1 MNDQMLKKPLI
12 QFISVAL
19 ATMSNVSFAD
29 NNIRGVFIDTSAEI
43 KVAESP
49 NTVETNNVV
58 TNVAGDEMIIIDGD
72 TLDFDLDRNL
82 NAYGDAIITQGKKS
96 ISGDEL
102 HYDLQNDELSVKGN
116 AHIELGDGHI
126 SGPELRMRLN
136 ENIGEMKG
144 ASVHLYKKDNSPAVK
159 LHQTSEIFSQSL
171 GNYQSQHIGGESSDD
186 LALPLSNRKS
196 SQTAKTV
203 SSRGDAET
211 VLFEGQNKKHLK
223 NARYTTCEAEVD
235 DWYINAKDL
244 KLNDYTESGVAKNA
258 WIEFKGIPLIYSPW
272 ISFSYNQ
279 QRKSGFLAPT
289 YGTTS
294 NSGLELLVPYYWNI
308 SPNKDATLA
317 ARYLGKR
324 GTQLQGEFRY
334 LFGNYSGMAS
344 AEFLPNDD
352 QDNED
357 RYFVNLKH
365 RHALGNGWSAGY
377 NYERVSDDQYF
388 SDLSTQIVTTSRI
401 LLPQNL
407 YLNWGNGIWNFSGS
421 FQKYQRLSS
430 AAPYEKMPQLKLTR
444 SQYHG
449 NWHSDLFSEVVLFE
463 PTSDSSNIRLYSG
476 RVLSEAA
483 KGVRTTLYPSISYEL
498 IKPYGYIKPKVGVH
512 YTNYNLNSEYE
523 SQSRTLPIASLD
535 AGLYFDRDFSFG
547 GNNMV
552 QTLEP
557 RMYYVYIPEKD
568 QNSIPIFDTG
578 IADLNFTTL
587 FTENQFN
594 GIDRINNAN
603 QLSIGL
609 STRFIDAETG
619 AQRLSASIGQRY
631 YYADQVVTLP
641 NGQSNTNNS
650 SDILAGITGNFTSS
664 LNISAFWQ
672 YNTDEDNSVRTTITG
687 RYNPSPGKSLNL
699 SYSYRDNLIDQI
711 DLSGQWPLGR
721 GWYGVGRMNYSFF
734 KEQQANSTATKRGLI
749 ELLAGLE
756 YNAGCWIARSVLQR
770 VNTATSDDANY
781 ALFFQLELGGIA
793 SIGANP
799 LNVIRRNI
807 PGYVRSNQIPD
818 DLQQQ
823 YYE

>member
-1 MNDQMLKKPLI
+1 MNDQMLKKPLTH
-12 QFISVAL
+12 FASLAL
-19 ATMSNVSFAD
+19 IAMSNVGHAD
-29 NNIRGVFIDTSAEI
+29 SNIRGVVIDTAATI
-43 KVAESP
+43 KVADNATAAQSR
-49 NTVETNNVV
+49 NVV
-58 TNVAGDEMIIIDGD
+58 TNVAGDEMLIIDGD

-82 NAYGDAIITQGKKS
+82 NAYGDAKITQGKKS

-102 HYDLQNDELSVKGN
+102 HYDLQNDELAVKGN

-144 ASVHLYKKDNSPAVK
+144 ASVQLYKKDGGPAVR
-159 LHQTSEIFSQSL
+159 LRQTSEVFSQSL
-171 GNYQSQHIGGESSDD
+171 GNYQNQQIGGQSSDD
-186 LALPLSNRKS
+186 LALPLSNRKL
-196 SQTAKTV
+196 SQPAKAV

-223 NARYTTCEAEVD
+223 NARYTTCEADVD
-235 DWYINAKDL
+235 DWYIKAKDL
-244 KLNDYTESGVAKNA
+244 KLNDYTESGVAKHA

-272 ISFSYNQ
+272 LSFSYNQ

-324 GTQLQGEFRY
+324 GIQLQGEFRY
-334 LFGNYSGMAS
+334 LFENYSGIAS
-344 AEFLPNDD
+344 AEYLPSDD
-352 QDNED
+352 QTADD

-365 RHALGNGWSAGY
+365 SHSLGNGWSAGY

-388 SDLSTQIVTTSRI
+388 SDLSTRIVTTSRI
-401 LLPQNL
+401 LMPQNA
-407 YLNWGNGIWNFSGS
+407 YLNWSNGLWSFSGR
-421 FQKYQRLSS
+421 FQRYQRLSTAS
-430 AAPYEKMPQLKLTR
+430 PYEKMPQLRLTR
-444 SQYHG
+444 NQYRG
-449 NWHSDLFSEVVLFE
+449 NWHTNLLTEAVSFK
-463 PTSDSSNIRLYSG
+463 SSNIQTAPTEG
-476 RVLSEAA
+476 F
-483 KGVRTTLYPSISYEL
+483 RTTIYPSIGYEL

-512 YTNYNLNSEYE
+512 YTNYNLNNNENTAFE

-535 AGLYFDRDFSFG
+535 AGLYFDRDFSFR
-547 GNNMV
+547 GNGMV

-568 QNSIPIFDTG
+568 QDSIPVFDTG

-594 GIDRINNAN
+594 GNDRINNAN

-609 STRFIDAETG
+609 STRFIDAKTG

-641 NGQSNTNNS
+641 NGQSSTNNS
-650 SDILAGITGNFTSS
+650 SDLLAGITGNFTSS
-664 LNISAFWQ
+664 LNLTAFWQ
-672 YNTDEDNSVRTTITG
+672 YNTDEDKSVRTTISG
-687 RYNPSPGKSLNL
+687 RYNPAPGKSLNL

-734 KEQQANSTATKRGLI
+734 KEDTTNDTSSQRGLI

-756 YNAGCWIARSVLQR
+756 YNAGCWIARTVVQR
-770 VNTATSDDANY
+770 VNTATSEDANY

-807 PGYVRSNQIPD
+807 PGYVRTNRIPG

-823 YYE
+823 YYK